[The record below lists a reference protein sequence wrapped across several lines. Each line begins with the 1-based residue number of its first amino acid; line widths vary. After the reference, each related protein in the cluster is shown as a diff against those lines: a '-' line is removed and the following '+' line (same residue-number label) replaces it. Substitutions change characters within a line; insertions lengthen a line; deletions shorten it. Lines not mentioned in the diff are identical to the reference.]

1 MSFDI
6 RSPSY
11 QDVLLRCWRQGRTP
25 SLVGALL
32 EFNKTNQEIEAGIE
46 ARVEWARER
55 DRRAARGKDVSDE
68 SFYNRY

>member
-32 EFNKTNQEIEAGIE
+32 EFDQDIEVGIE
-46 ARVEWARER
+46 SRVKWARER
-55 DRRAARGKDVSDE
+55 DRRAARGEDVSDE
-68 SFYNRY
+68 SYYNPY